1 MFGLINANMINT
13 LLYKNTKL
21 AVALL
26 SSCFFMLSCENNVND
41 VQALSARIG
50 GIDVGKDVSIFISND
65 GKMTAKLMAPLMRKY
80 LLDSGRMVEFPNTLK
95 VDFYKDSLHIESK
108 LSADYAN
115 YKEEENKVF
124 LKDNVIVYNVLGDT
138 LWCKEMIWDQNTNK
152 FTTDK
157 EVIVKQHNPIAKI
170 YGKGFEAN
178 QDLSDIHIFK
188 PQSNSFAILSDSSS
202 GINPK

>member
-13 LLYKNTKL
+13 IFNKHIKL

-26 SSCFFMLSCENNVND
+26 SSCFFMLACENNVNE
-41 VQALSARIG
+41 VQALSTRIG
-50 GIDVGKDVSIFISND
+50 GIDVGKDVSIFISTD

-80 LLDSGRMVEFPNTLK
+80 LLDSGRMFEFPNTIK
-95 VDFYKDSLHIESK
+95 VDFYKGSLHIESK

-115 YKEEENKVF
+115 YKEQENKVF

-138 LWCKEMIWDQNTNK
+138 LWCKEMIWDQVTNK

-157 EVIVKQHNPIAKI
+157 DVIVKQHNPIAKI

-188 PQSNSFAILSDSSS
+188 PQSNSFAILSDST
-202 GINPK
+202 GNNPK

>member
-1 MFGLINANMINT
+1 MINT
-13 LLYKNTKL
+13 LFYKNTKL

-50 GIDVGKDVSIFISND
+50 GIDVGKDVSIFISTD

-80 LLDSGRMVEFPNTLK
+80 LLDSGRMVEFPNTIK

-124 LKDNVIVYNVLGDT
+124 LKDNVVVYNVLGDT

>member
-13 LLYKNTKL
+13 FLHKKTKL
-21 AVALL
+21 AVALI
-26 SSCFFMLSCENNVND
+26 SSCFFMLACENNVNE

-50 GIDVGKDVSIFISND
+50 GIDVGKEVSIFMSTD

-80 LLDSGRMVEFPNTLK
+80 LVDSGKMVEFPSTIK

-115 YKEEENKVF
+115 YKEAENKVF

-138 LWCKEMIWDQNTNK
+138 LWCKEMIWDQITNK

-178 QDLSDIHIFK
+178 QNLTDIHIFK
-188 PQSNSFAILSDSSS
+188 PQSNSFAILSDSSGS
-202 GINPK
+202 HPK

>member
-1 MFGLINANMINT
+1 MFGLINANMINN

-26 SSCFFMLSCENNVND
+26 SSCFFMLACENNVNE

-50 GIDVGKDVSIFISND
+50 GIDVGKDVSIFISTD
-65 GKMTAKLMAPLMRKY
+65 GKMTAKLTAPLMKKY
-80 LLDSGRMVEFPNTLK
+80 LLDSGRMVEFPNTIK

-138 LWCKEMIWDQNTNK
+138 LWCKEMIWDQATNK

-188 PQSNSFAILSDSSS
+188 PQSNSFAILSDST
-202 GINPK
+202 GNNPK

>member
-1 MFGLINANMINT
+1 MFGLINANMINP
-13 LLYKNTKL
+13 LFNKNTKL
-21 AVALL
+21 AVALI
-26 SSCFFMLSCENNVND
+26 SSCFFMLACENNVNE

-50 GIDVGKDVSIFISND
+50 GIDVGKDVSIFISTD
-65 GKMTAKLMAPLMRKY
+65 GKMTAKLMAPLMKKY
-80 LLDSGRMVEFPNTLK
+80 LLDSGRMVEFPNTIK

-108 LSADYAN
+108 LSANYAN
-115 YKEEENKVF
+115 YKEEENKIF

-138 LWCKEMIWDQNTNK
+138 LWCKEMIWDQVTNK

-188 PQSNSFAILSDSSS
+188 PQSNSFAILSDSTGS
-202 GINPK
+202 NPK

>member
-13 LLYKNTKL
+13 LFNKNTKL
-21 AVALL
+21 AVAFI
-26 SSCFFMLSCENNVND
+26 SSCFFMLACENNVNE

-50 GIDVGKDVSIFISND
+50 GIDVGKDVSIFISTD
-65 GKMTAKLMAPLMRKY
+65 GKMSAKLMAPLMRKY
-80 LLDSGRMVEFPNTLK
+80 LLDSGRMVEFPNTIK

-108 LSADYAN
+108 LTANYAN
-115 YKEEENKVF
+115 YKEDENKVF

-188 PQSNSFAILSDSSS
+188 PQSNSFAILSDSTGS
-202 GINPK
+202 NPK

>member
-1 MFGLINANMINT
+1 MINN

-26 SSCFFMLSCENNVND
+26 SSCFFMLACENNVND

-188 PQSNSFAILSDSSS
+188 PQSNSFAILSDSST

>member
-1 MFGLINANMINT
+1 MFGLINVNMINT
-13 LLYKNTKL
+13 LFNKHIKL
-21 AVALL
+21 AVAFL
-26 SSCFFMLSCENNVND
+26 SSCFFMLACENNVNE
-41 VQALSARIG
+41 VQALSTRIG
-50 GIDVGKDVSIFISND
+50 GIDVGKEVSIFISTD

-80 LLDSGRMVEFPNTLK
+80 LLDSGRMVEFPNTIK

-108 LSADYAN
+108 LSADYGN
-115 YKEEENKVF
+115 YKEQENKVF

-138 LWCKEMIWDQNTNK
+138 LWCKEMIWDQVTNK

-157 EVIVKQHNPIAKI
+157 DVIVKQHNPIAKI

-188 PQSNSFAILSDSSS
+188 PQSNSFAILSDST
-202 GINPK
+202 GNNPK

>member
-1 MFGLINANMINT
+1 MINP
-13 LLYKNTKL
+13 LFNKNTKL
-21 AVALL
+21 AVALI
-26 SSCFFMLSCENNVND
+26 SSCFFMLACENNVNE

-50 GIDVGKDVSIFISND
+50 GIDVGKDVSIFISTD
-65 GKMTAKLMAPLMRKY
+65 GKMTAKLMAPLMKKY
-80 LLDSGRMVEFPNTLK
+80 LVDSGRMVEFPNTIN

-115 YKEEENKVF
+115 YKEEENKIF
-124 LKDNVIVYNVLGDT
+124 LKDNVIVFNVLGDT
-138 LWCKEMIWDQNTNK
+138 LWCKEMIWDQVTNK

-157 EVIVKQHNPIAKI
+157 EVIVKQQNPIAKI

-188 PQSNSFAILSDSSS
+188 PQSNSFAILSDSTGS
-202 GINPK
+202 NPK

>member
-13 LLYKNTKL
+13 IFNKHIKL

-26 SSCFFMLSCENNVND
+26 SSCFFMLACENNVNE
-41 VQALSARIG
+41 VQALSTRIG
-50 GIDVGKDVSIFISND
+50 GIDVGKDVSIFISTD

-80 LLDSGRMVEFPNTLK
+80 LLDSGKMVEFPNTIK

-115 YKEEENKVF
+115 YKEQENKVF

-138 LWCKEMIWDQNTNK
+138 LWCKEMIWDQVTNK

-157 EVIVKQHNPIAKI
+157 DVIVKQHNPIAKI

-188 PQSNSFAILSDSSS
+188 PQSNSFAILSDST
-202 GINPK
+202 GNNPK

>member
-13 LLYKNTKL
+13 LFNKHTTL

-26 SSCFFMLSCENNVND
+26 SSCFFMQACENNVNE
-41 VQALSARIG
+41 VQALSSRIG
-50 GIDVGKDVSIFISND
+50 GIDVGKDVSIFISTD

-80 LLDSGRMVEFPNTLK
+80 LLDSGKMVEFPNTIK
-95 VDFYKDSLHIESK
+95 VDFYKDSLHIQSK
-108 LSADYAN
+108 LTANYAN
-115 YKEEENKVF
+115 YKETENKVF

-138 LWCKEMIWDQNTNK
+138 LWCKEMIWDQVTNK

-188 PQSNSFAILSDSSS
+188 PQSNSFAILSDSTGS
-202 GINPK
+202 NPK

>member
-1 MFGLINANMINT
+1 MFGLINVNMINT
-13 LLYKNTKL
+13 LFNKHIKL

-26 SSCFFMLSCENNVND
+26 SSCFFMLACENNVNE
-41 VQALSARIG
+41 VQALSTRIG
-50 GIDVGKDVSIFISND
+50 GIDVGKEVSIFISTD

-80 LLDSGRMVEFPNTLK
+80 LLDSGRMVEFPNTIK

-115 YKEEENKVF
+115 YKEQENKVF

-138 LWCKEMIWDQNTNK
+138 LWCKEMIWDQVTNK

-157 EVIVKQHNPIAKI
+157 DVIVKQHNPIAKI

-188 PQSNSFAILSDSSS
+188 PQSNSFAILSDST
-202 GINPK
+202 GNNPK

>member
-1 MFGLINANMINT
+1 MFGLINANMINP
-13 LLYKNTKL
+13 LFNKNTKL
-21 AVALL
+21 AVALI
-26 SSCFFMLSCENNVND
+26 SSCFFMLACENNVNE

-50 GIDVGKDVSIFISND
+50 GIDVGKDVSIFISTD
-65 GKMTAKLMAPLMRKY
+65 GKMTAKLMAPLMKKY
-80 LLDSGRMVEFPNTLK
+80 LVDSGRMVEFPNTIK

-115 YKEEENKVF
+115 YKEEENKIF
-124 LKDNVIVYNVLGDT
+124 LKDNVIVFNVLGDT
-138 LWCKEMIWDQNTNK
+138 LWCKEMIWDQVTNK

-188 PQSNSFAILSDSSS
+188 PQSNSFAILSDSTGS
-202 GINPK
+202 NPK

>member
-1 MFGLINANMINT
+1 MINT
-13 LLYKNTKL
+13 FLHKKTKL
-21 AVALL
+21 AVALI
-26 SSCFFMLSCENNVND
+26 SSCFFMLACENNVNE

-50 GIDVGKDVSIFISND
+50 GIDVGKDVSIFMSTD

-80 LLDSGRMVEFPNTLK
+80 LVDSGKMVEFPNTLK

-108 LSADYAN
+108 LTANYAN
-115 YKEEENKVF
+115 YKETENKVF

-138 LWCKEMIWDQNTNK
+138 LWCKEMIWDQVTNK

-188 PQSNSFAILSDSSS
+188 PQSNSFAILSDSTGS
-202 GINPK
+202 NPK

>member
-1 MFGLINANMINT
+1 MINT
-13 LLYKNTKL
+13 LFYKNTKL

-26 SSCFFMLSCENNVND
+26 SSCFFMLACENNVND

-50 GIDVGKDVSIFISND
+50 GIDVGKDVSIFISTD

-80 LLDSGRMVEFPNTLK
+80 LLDSGRMVEFPNTIK

-138 LWCKEMIWDQNTNK
+138 LWCKEMIWNQNTNK